1 MESKPELKLITNLQQ
16 HQNWIATLREANC
29 SCLIIIKNKTS
40 DILFR
45 TDFVLE
51 SGMWRHFP
59 DEMIKPMDQI
69 VFGSGTILANIFYP
83 FIHS

>member
-1 MESKPELKLITNLQQ
+1 MEKGPEAKLITNLQQ
-16 HQNWIATLREANC
+16 HQQWILTLKEANC
-29 SCLIIIKNKTS
+29 SCLIIIKNNTS

-59 DEMIKPMDQI
+59 DEMIKPMDHI
-69 VFGSGTILANIFYP
+69 VFGSGNLLI
-83 FIHS
+83 